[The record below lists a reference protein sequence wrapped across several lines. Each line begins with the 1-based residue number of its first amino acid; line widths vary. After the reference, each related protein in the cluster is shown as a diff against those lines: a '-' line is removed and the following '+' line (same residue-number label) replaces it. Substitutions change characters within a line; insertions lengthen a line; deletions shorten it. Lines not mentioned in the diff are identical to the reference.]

1 MEMANNHKENKEF
14 NSTNIITFILQWQK
28 PLIIVTVFAIVSSVI
43 FSSPFFITPLY
54 RATVVMFPTSSN
66 AISKALLGDND
77 GNKHDILEFGVE
89 EQTEQMLQM
98 LNSNKIREKIIE
110 KYNLIEH
117 YNLETN
123 SKYKYTKLYKQYDN
137 NIRFRRTEYMAVQIT
152 VYDKDPQ
159 IAANIAND
167 ISDLLDTVKN
177 QIQKDRAQKG
187 FRIVEAEY
195 EKLKSEI
202 KQMEDSLS
210 VLRKL
215 GVNDYE
221 TQAEMMNQQLAIEL
235 AKGNTSGIKRIQENL
250 DKLAI
255 YGTAYVSLR
264 DALEHEKKQLSL
276 VKTKYDEAKIDAEQ
290 ILPQK
295 FVVNSAFK
303 AEKNSYPIRWII
315 VLITTVSSFLM
326 TLLII
331 IIYDNVK
338 KSEYFKKKEILTLKP
353 ENKQGII
360 ISEKDEI
367 ISKLP
372 ESTPKVVK
380 EPPPKILNNKIEE
393 KISPEVKLPASTL
406 QETITK
412 NSKNYITNLPQNMEN
427 YFNNLNLLKI
437 LLKWKWHIV
446 VITALAAFLSLFF
459 SSSIFIKPKYKS
471 TAIVYPSNIAPYS
484 DETETEQMLQWL
496 NSKDIMDSVVKKY
509 ELIRHYDINVNDKE
523 YYSLLSYFWGKN
535 VNITKTQYASV
546 KIDVMDTDPKT
557 AYDIVYSIL
566 DFYNKKV
573 HNIHK
578 IKYDEVVTVCKKQL
592 DDKQKEI
599 DSVEN
604 KLHTLRTEYGI
615 IDYGNQ
621 TREVA
626 RGYLRTVDG
635 NNSSRINTPEVLKLK
650 KNIEQKG
657 GEFVIYNTRIYDLMR
672 EYSDLYAQYEKA
684 VKDSKKEF
692 TFSNMVSSPVV
703 ADKKAFPKRAL
714 ILLYTITASLLFSII
729 GISVVENYRNKKQAI
744 AEM

>member
-1 MEMANNHKENKEF
+1 MANNHKENKEF
-14 NSTNIITFILQWQK
+14 NSTNIIIFILQWQK